1 MSVRFQN
8 PKKRSV
14 CAEELHASDPTLD
27 GGSGLR
33 ARQAPLEGDNKGE
46 GGESATKSPHA
57 SSASVSDHSE
67 TGSWSKEGAIEDWD
81 SDEEKVEDE

>member
-1 MSVRFQN
+1 MQKSSTHQILRSMEAPDSVLA
-8 PKKRSV
+8 K
-14 CAEELHASDPTLD
+14 
-27 GGSGLR
+27 
-33 ARQAPLEGDNKGE
+33 LEGDDKGE